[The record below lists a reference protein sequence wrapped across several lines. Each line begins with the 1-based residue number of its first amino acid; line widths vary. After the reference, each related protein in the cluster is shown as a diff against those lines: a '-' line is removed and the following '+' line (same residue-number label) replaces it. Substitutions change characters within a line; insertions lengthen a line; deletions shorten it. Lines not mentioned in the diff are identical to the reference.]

1 MHTLTGCDGTWN
13 ISEQAELCD
22 VLITHPYPLFTPNC
36 ALDPLVSPRC
46 ILHAA
51 AETALY
57 ADIGK
62 CDCFV
67 EGIGYLGPTMGG
79 EETVAKFVQANL
91 FTAWAHNSIGFLW
104 WLGFDCADR
113 KRELAP
119 YDWCEVERELGLID
133 KNGNLKKS
141 AVAYAEFTSFLKKF
155 PYQEL
160 PQRKKNAIC
169 LLNPNKNNESL
180 SRQHRYFNVESRNS
194 FCG

>member
-1 MHTLTGCDGTWN
+1 LAFYGGWALT
-13 ISEQAELCD
+13 A
-22 VLITHPYPLFTPNC
+22 
-36 ALDPLVSPRC
+36 
-46 ILHAA
+46 
-51 AETALY
+51 
-57 ADIGK
+57 
-62 CDCFV
+62 
-67 EGIGYLGPTMGG
+67 PTG
-79 EETVAKFVQANL
+79 
-91 FTAWAHNSIGFLW
+91 
-104 WLGFDCADR
+104 

-141 AVAYAEFTSFLKKF
+141 AVAYAEFTSFLKNF